1 MSRTFLF
8 VVFVP
13 STHSPAVRAALAASG
28 AGHIG
33 NYDSCRWTSAP
44 GTGRFRPLA
53 GAQPAIGAVGA
64 LEEVAEERIETEV
77 LGSRL
82 KAVLAAVRA
91 AHPYE
96 QPAIHVSGPLLLS
109 VKDIDAALL

>member
-1 MSRTFLF
+1 M
-8 VVFVP
+8 
-13 STHSPAVRAALAASG
+13 
-28 AGHIG
+28 
-33 NYDSCRWTSAP
+33 
-44 GTGRFRPLA
+44 
-53 GAQPAIGAVGA
+53 GA

-109 VKDIDAALL
+109 AEDIDAALA